1 MKQYIVSVDFGG
13 TKILA
18 ALLDEKGKQYA
29 RSKISTEAGSASS
42 ALIDKLVELIKSV
55 IEEGGIT
62 QKDVKSVCIGIPGSV
77 NPYTGFIGTA
87 PNLGIVNLN
96 IKDEL
101 KKHISIP
108 IFIENDVNLAALGIK
123 EFELDG
129 KAKNVLVVF
138 VGTGIGGALIFDNT
152 IYRGSS
158 FFAGEIGHMNIEKNG
173 PLCGCG
179 HKGCFEAIASR
190 TAIVRDIKK
199 DLRKGKRSILNKIVP
214 KGKQIKSKSLM
225 QAVKKNDPV
234 TVKHVNHACEV
245 IGTNLANLANLLNLD
260 LIVLGGGVI
269 EAMDKYMIPRIKESF
284 KKYVLKD
291 AGKNIKIV
299 ATKLG
304 DEAALFGGLVL
315 SKEMTSKK

>member
-42 ALIDKLVELIKSV
+42 ALIEKLVELIKSV

-101 KKHISIP
+101 KKHLSIP

-129 KAKNVLVVF
+129 KAKNVLVVY

-234 TVKHVNHACEV
+234 TVKHVNHASEI
-245 IGTNLANLANLLNLD
+245 IGVNLANLANLLNLD

-269 EAMDKYMIPRIKESF
+269 EAMDKYMLPRIKESF

-291 AGKNIKIV
+291 AGKNIKII